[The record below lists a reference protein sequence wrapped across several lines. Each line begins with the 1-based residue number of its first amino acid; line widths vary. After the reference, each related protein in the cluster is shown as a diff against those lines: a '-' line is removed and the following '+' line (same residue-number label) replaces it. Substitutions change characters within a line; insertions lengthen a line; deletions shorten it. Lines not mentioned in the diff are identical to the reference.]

1 MSIIDEACED
11 VAWSGRPQRLRA
23 NLKGY
28 VSEAGVVVTNKKLA
42 QGDDKAVVLAGVRM
56 GVFTI
61 RRVGNK
67 PVVESTAPDEQKEL
81 P

>member
-1 MSIIDEACED
+1 MNILDDICAD

-28 VSEAGVVVTNKKLA
+28 ISEAGTVVTNKKLA

-56 GVFTI
+56 GLYVI
-61 RRVGNK
+61 ERVGNK
-67 PVVESTAPDEQKEL
+67 PVVTNTTPGEQEEK

>member
-1 MSIIDEACED
+1 MSIIDDACAD
-11 VAWSGRPQRLRA
+11 VAWSGKPQRLRA

-28 VSEAGVVVTNKKLA
+28 ASEAGMVVIDKKLA
-42 QGDDKAVVLAGVRM
+42 RGDDRAVVIAGVRM

-67 PVVESTAPDEQKEL
+67 PVVESTTPDEQEEL